1 MQRDDEL
8 RHALHAD
15 ADERLA
21 ADAEPAQMM
30 RDLVRAPVELAIAEP
45 PLLVHHRDRLGR
57 GGGLTLEQLVDA
69 KVGDGGAGRV
79 PLVEQALAVGFAEPG
94 AVRRQSEH
102 AIISFM
108 ISLVPA

>member
-1 MQRDDEL
+1 
-8 RHALHAD
+8 
-15 ADERLA
+15 
-21 ADAEPAQMM
+21 MM
-30 RDLVRAPVELAIAEP
+30 RDLVCAPVELAIAEP
-45 PLLVHHRDRLGR
+45 PLLVYDRDRLGR

-79 PLVEQALAVGFAEPG
+79 PPIEQALAIGFAEPG

-108 ISLVPA
+108 ISFVPA